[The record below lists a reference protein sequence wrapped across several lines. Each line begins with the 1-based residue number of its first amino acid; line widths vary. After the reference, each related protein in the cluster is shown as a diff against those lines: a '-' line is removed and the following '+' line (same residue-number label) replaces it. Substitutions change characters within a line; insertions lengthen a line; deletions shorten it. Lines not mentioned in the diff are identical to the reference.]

1 MFKVVLRHAKEYRLP
16 SILSPIFMALEVLM
30 QVLIPYITA
39 FIIDR
44 GISANNM
51 GNVYKY
57 GLTMI
62 GMAMLAMVFGSL
74 SGIFAAKASTGFAK
88 NLRKAM
94 YEKIQTFSFSNIDH
108 FSTAGLVTRMTT
120 DITNIQNAY
129 QMVIR
134 IAIRAPITMIVS
146 VIMCIKI
153 SAKISGMFFGVL
165 VIIAVLAGALMA
177 ITVPIFK
184 KVFKKYDAL
193 NASVQ
198 ENLSGIRVVKAFVRE
213 DFEKTKFY
221 KAVDDVYRLFVKAES
236 RMAAMMPGMMII
248 IYTVIMMICWFGAH
262 YIVAGDMTTGNL
274 TSLYTYIMNVLMS
287 MMMVAMVFVMITM
300 SSASV
305 NRIGQVLTEEPD
317 IENPENPVMEVPNGD
332 IRFDNVSFSYKYD
345 LAKIEEEEKN
355 RKKGPMRRRKKTEVL
370 EEKNDAPKAK
380 TLEGISLDIKS
391 GETIGLIGGTGCGK
405 STFVSLISR
414 LYDVDEGAVF
424 VGDHNVKEYDLD
436 TLRNEVSVVLQKN
449 ELFTGTIL
457 ENLRWGKEDAT
468 LEECIHACEMACADE
483 FIRNMP
489 DGYETKIE
497 QGGSNVSG
505 GQKQRLC
512 IARALLKN
520 PKVLILDDS
529 TSAVD
534 TATDAG
540 IRKAFRENIPGTTK
554 IIISQRISSISDADK
569 IIVMGR
575 GTVEGFGTHEEL
587 MQTNDIYKEIYET
600 QTRGSGDFDQQ

>member
-248 IYTVIMMICWFGAH
+248 IYTVIMMVCWFGAH

-317 IENPENPVMEVPNGD
+317 IENPEDPVMEVPNGD

-355 RKKGPMRRRKKTEVL
+355 RKKGPGRRHKKPEPS
-370 EEKNDAPKAK
+370 EEKKDTKKAN
-380 TLEGISLDIKS
+380 TLEGINLQIKS

-468 LEECIHACEMACADE
+468 LEECIHACEMACADD
-483 FIRNMP
+483 FIRKMP

-534 TATDAG
+534 TATDAS

-600 QTRGSGDFDQQ
+600 QTKGSGDFDQQ